1 MQMQIYLQM
10 QMQMRMQIH
19 IAHLDYV
26 AEDGEGEVRLERE
39 GLVVQQVVERTVGLR
54 CVACWL
60 I

>member
-1 MQMQIYLQM
+1 M